1 MGAAY
6 FLAAC
11 FSFEIALG
19 VSGVAT
25 VWPASGVFVSALL
38 LARRNQIAAMA
49 IAVAAASIAA
59 NVLYGASLGT
69 ALAFT
74 TANVVEGLLISQ
86 LVIRTSGVPR
96 TLDDQRWLATF
107 FGAAVV
113 GSAASAAIAALLAGE
128 LTLPFFVVWFTT
140 VCLGMLIVT
149 PLIVAAA
156 NEFPLKLKQVSCG
169 SVLRFALFTGFVGI
183 VCWAALALG
192 EGQFLFLPVIAI
204 AAATYTYGSRGAAIS
219 ISLIAVIATL
229 ETDFSAPVIG
239 EFALQWDTLFL
250 QFYLLSLLCSVW
262 PLSALMAEKAKLIDR
277 YVQSTELLELAE
289 KTARVGHWALE
300 PDNAT
305 LIWSEEVFH
314 IHGIDPGEP
323 QLVGA
328 MPLGEAGSLNR
339 YHPED
344 RDRVRSLLLAAME
357 DLVPFAYEARIVR
370 PDGVIRYVSS
380 IGRPRYD
387 ASGAFRGL
395 FGTFQDITEQTE
407 TLEALR
413 VARRDALREAK
424 TALRLSETDEL
435 TGIANRRKVFG
446 ELRAAARV
454 AKASGTPMTIAVID
468 IDHFKAVNDRH
479 GHHAGDKVLKRV
491 AQIVS
496 EQLRLG
502 DCVGR
507 IGGEEFLVVLPGEDG
522 AAAHDIVERL
532 RVEVAA
538 EAWDIAGLEQVTM
551 SAGLA
556 AVDEIE
562 GVEKAVQKADRA
574 LYEAKQSGRNLLRI
588 AA

>member
-11 FSFEIALG
+11 FSFELALG

-25 VWPASGVFVSALL
+25 LWPASGIFVSALL
-38 LARRNQIAAMA
+38 LARRNQIVPMA
-49 IAVAAASIAA
+49 VAVAAASIIA
-59 NVLYGASLGT
+59 NVLYGASFGT

-74 TANVVEGLLISQ
+74 AANVAEGILISQ

-96 TLDDQRWLATF
+96 TLDDKRWLATF
-107 FGAAVV
+107 FGAAVA
-113 GSAASAAIAALLAGE
+113 GSAASAAVAALLAGE
-128 LTLPFFVVWFTT
+128 LTLPFFVSWFTT

-156 NEFPLKLKQVSCG
+156 NEFPLKFTQVSRG
-169 SVLRFALFTGFVGI
+169 SVLRFGLFTTVVGI

-192 EGQFLFLPVIAI
+192 DGQFLFLPVIAI
-204 AAATYTYGSRGAAIS
+204 AAATYAYGSRGAAIS
-219 ISLIAVIATL
+219 ISLVAVVATL

-262 PLSALMAEKAKLIDR
+262 PLSALMADKEKLIDR
-277 YVQSTELLELAE
+277 YAQTTDLLQLAE
-289 KTARVGHWALE
+289 KTASVGHWALE

-314 IHGIDPGEP
+314 IHGIDPGDPE
-323 QLVGA
+323 LGGA
-328 MPLGEAGSLNR
+328 MPLEEVSSLNL

-344 RDRVRSLLLAAME
+344 QDRVRTLLLAAME
-357 DLVPFAYEARIVR
+357 DPVPFSYEARIIR
-370 PDGVIRYVSS
+370 PDGAIRYVSS

-387 ASGAFRGL
+387 ASGEFRGL

-435 TGIANRRKVFG
+435 TGIANRRKAFG
-446 ELRAAARV
+446 ELRAAARLAEV
-454 AKASGTPMTIAVID
+454 SGAPLTIAIFD

-479 GHHAGDKVLKRV
+479 GHHAGDVVLKRV

-496 EQLRLG
+496 EQLRPG
-502 DCVGR
+502 DCAGR
-507 IGGEEFLVVLPGEDG
+507 IGGEEFLVILPGEDS
-522 AAAHDIVERL
+522 AAAQGIIERL
-532 RVEVAA
+532 RLKVAA
-538 EAWDIAGLEQVTM
+538 EEWDIAGLKQVTM

-556 AVDEIE
+556 DVVVDESIE
-562 GVEKAVQKADRA
+562 KSMQKADRA
-574 LYEAKQSGRNLLRI
+574 LYDAKQSGRNLLRT